1 MKRRR
6 KKLMVII
13 PVAVVCVAGAGT
25 VGYFKVAHTKPAQNV
40 TVQAQS
46 AEAKKGNLSK
56 TIVGTGN
63 LELAEAEDQDA
74 PSGLE
79 ISEVMVE
86 SGDEVKE
93 GDVLAVV
100 DESSI
105 LEAMEQVQEEISQ
118 LDESIQEYQDSDE
131 ENVIESSV
139 SGRVKK
145 INVSAGSDVS
155 DTMVSDGALM
165 VLSLDGKMAV
175 SLSGVSGVSAGDS
188 VTVTLSSG
196 AQVTGTVD
204 SVSGKDCVVTLTDNG
219 TTYGDKVTVT
229 DSSGQE
235 LGSGELTIHEPL
247 EITGTSGTVSAVDVS
262 ENASVS
268 EGTTLLTL
276 EGSANETQYQELLA
290 KREARTAT
298 LKKLIQLKADPEIK
312 AEISGTVQSVNVS
325 AGSSTTTDSSG
336 SSSGS
341 SSSGSSGS
349 GKTVSQMSYVRSG
362 NDTTAGNAVQLISL
376 GSTTASEADTS
387 VVRCSDTGEAV
398 SSDNMTDISD
408 SAVNDQE
415 TGETEEVISL
425 QSDSEQEAEAVALS
439 SSDTDFSSDA
449 DGEEDSSNED
459 TSETSTALQ
468 FAIATEG
475 SSTSSTLVI
484 AAPVTGQTPVTSVNA
499 SDGSY
504 TGSVAWNPGD
514 DSFQEKTVYQ
524 AVVSLTAG
532 DGYVFRSDSISAI
545 ALGTVSGV
553 SVSQD
558 GKNMSFQITF
568 PETAAQAEEIKK
580 DDSGDGKDPDPADN
594 GENTDDNKDH
604 DADQSKD
611 TDQITD
617 GTNAASGNTSD
628 QNSSGSDSSDGKS
641 TADNGTDS
649 TSENNGTDGAA
660 AQSGNDSQTGNNT
673 ASGNSAGTSA
683 SVNSAS
689 GTSAG
694 ASQTSDT
701 QETDSSTSGTELS
714 ASEYSTDVALFTISP
729 DDTMTLE
736 VSVDELDINSVEIGQ
751 EAVVTFDAIEDEEFT
766 GEVTE
771 IGNTASVNGGVA
783 KYTVSVSVPKD
794 EEMKQG
800 MNASAT
806 ITIENRENVITIPV
820 NALQEKGDKVFV
832 YTEKDE
838 DGNLSGETEVTTG
851 LSDGTTVE
859 ITEGLSEGD
868 TVYYNKSGNTDSG
881 SGNASGMP
889 DGMGDF
895 GDMSGGPGGNSDSGN
910 SGGPGGN
917 GGGPGGSG
925 SSGGNG
931 GGTPPNM

>member
-25 VGYFKVAHTKPAQNV
+25 VGYFKVAHTKPVQNV

-139 SGRVKK
+139 SGLVKK

-175 SLSGVSGVSAGDS
+175 SLSGVSGVSVGDS

-196 AQVTGTVD
+196 TQVTGTVD

-219 TTYGDKVTVT
+219 TTYGDTVTVT

-247 EITGTSGTVSAVDVS
+247 EITGTSGTVSAVNVS

-325 AGSSTTTDSSG
+325 AGSSTTTDSS
-336 SSSGS
+336 SG

-349 GKTVSQMSYVRSG
+349 GKTVSQMSYVVSG
-362 NDTTAGNAVQLISL
+362 SV
-376 GSTTASEADTS
+376 S
-387 VVRCSDTGEAV
+387 VVRCSDTGAAV
-398 SSDNMTDISD
+398 SSDSVTDISESD
-408 SAVNDQE
+408 MNSQE
-415 TGETEEVISL
+415 AGET
-425 QSDSEQEAEAVALS
+425 DTEQQTEIVALA
-439 SSDTDFSSDA
+439 SSDAYFSSDV
-449 DGEEDSSNED
+449 DGEEDSSGED
-459 TSETSTALQ
+459 TAETSTTLQ

-475 SSTSSTLVI
+475 TSTASSLVI
-484 AAPVTGQTPVTSVNA
+484 AAPVTGQMPVTSVSA
-499 SDGSY
+499 TDGSY
-504 TGSVAWNPGD
+504 TGTVAWNPGD
-514 DSFQEKTVYQ
+514 GSFQEKTVYQ
-524 AVVSLTAG
+524 AVVTLTAG
-532 DGYVFRSDSISAI
+532 DGYVFQAGSISQI
-545 ALGTVSGV
+545 VLGTVSGI

-558 GKNMSFQITF
+558 GKSMSFQITF
-568 PETAAQAEEIKK
+568 PETAAAEDIKK
-580 DDSGDGKDPDPADN
+580 DDSGNGNDSTTDGKS
-594 GENTDDNKDH
+594 TDDNKDN
-604 DADQSKD
+604 DADQV
-611 TDQITD
+611 TD
-617 GTNAASGNTSD
+617 GADGQSGT
-628 QNSSGSDSSDGKS
+628 DS
-641 TADNGTDS
+641 ADNGTDS
-649 TSENNGTDGAA
+649 
-660 AQSGNDSQTGNNT
+660 
-673 ASGNSAGTSA
+673 ASGNSGTDGNSTQSGNNQSGGSAASGNSGGTSV
-683 SVNSAS
+683 SDAS
-689 GTSAG
+689 GSSSG
-694 ASQTSDT
+694 ASQTGDS

-881 SGNASGMP
+881 NGNDSGMP

-925 SSGGNG
+925 NSGGNG

>member
-13 PVAVVCVAGAGT
+13 PVAVVCVAGVGT
-25 VGYFKVAHTKPAQNV
+25 VGYFKVAHTKPVQNV

-196 AQVTGTVD
+196 TQVTGTVD

-219 TTYGDKVTVT
+219 TTYGDTVTVA

-247 EITGTSGTVSAVDVS
+247 EITGTSGTVSAVNVS

-325 AGSSTTTDSSG
+325 AGSSTTTDSS
-336 SSSGS
+336 SG

-349 GKTVSQMSYVRSG
+349 GKTVSQMSYVVSG
-362 NDTTAGNAVQLISL
+362 SV
-376 GSTTASEADTS
+376 S
-387 VVRCSDTGEAV
+387 VVRCSDTGAAV
-398 SSDNMTDISD
+398 SSDSVTDISESD
-408 SAVNDQE
+408 MNSQE
-415 TGETEEVISL
+415 AGET
-425 QSDSEQEAEAVALS
+425 DTEQQTEIVALA
-439 SSDTDFSSDA
+439 SSDAYFSSDV
-449 DGEEDSSNED
+449 DGEEDSSGED
-459 TSETSTALQ
+459 TAETSTTLQ

-475 SSTSSTLVI
+475 TSTASSLVI
-484 AAPVTGQTPVTSVNA
+484 AAPVTGQMPVTSVSA
-499 SDGSY
+499 TDGSY
-504 TGSVAWNPGD
+504 TGTVAWNPGD
-514 DSFQEKTVYQ
+514 GSFQEKTVYQ
-524 AVVSLTAG
+524 AVVTLTAG
-532 DGYVFRSDSISAI
+532 DGYVFQAGSISQI
-545 ALGTVSGV
+545 ALGTVSGI

-558 GKNMSFQITF
+558 GKSMSFQITF
-568 PETAAQAEEIKK
+568 PEIAAAEDIKK
-580 DDSGDGKDPDPADN
+580 DDSGNGNDSTTDGKS
-594 GENTDDNKDH
+594 TDDNKDN
-604 DADQSKD
+604 DADQV
-611 TDQITD
+611 TD
-617 GTNAASGNTSD
+617 GADGQSGT
-628 QNSSGSDSSDGKS
+628 DS
-641 TADNGTDS
+641 ADNGTDS
-649 TSENNGTDGAA
+649 
-660 AQSGNDSQTGNNT
+660 
-673 ASGNSAGTSA
+673 ASGNSGGTSV
-683 SVNSAS
+683 SDAS
-689 GTSAG
+689 GSSSG
-694 ASQTSDT
+694 ASQTGDS

-736 VSVDELDINSVEIGQ
+736 VSVDEQDINSVEIGQ

-832 YTEKDE
+832 YTEKDDE
-838 DGNLSGETEVTTG
+838 GNLSGETEVTTG
-851 LSDGTTVE
+851 LSDGSTVE

-868 TVYYNKSGNTDSG
+868 TVYYNKTGNTDSG
-881 SGNASGMP
+881 NSSDSGMP
-889 DGMGDF
+889 GEMDGMN
-895 GDMSGGPGGNSDSGN
+895 GGPGGNSDSGN
-910 SGGPGGN
+910 GGGPGGN
-917 GGGPGGSG
+917 GGPGG
-925 SSGGNG
+925 GGNSGG

>member
-25 VGYFKVAHTKPAQNV
+25 VGYFKVAHTKPVQNV

-175 SLSGVSGVSAGDS
+175 SLSGVSGVSVGDS

-196 AQVTGTVD
+196 TQVTGTVD

-219 TTYGDKVTVT
+219 TTYGDTVTVT

-247 EITGTSGTVSAVDVS
+247 EITGTSGTVSAVNVS

-325 AGSSTTTDSSG
+325 AGSSTTTDSS
-336 SSSGS
+336 SG

-349 GKTVSQMSYVRSG
+349 GKTVSQMSYVVSG
-362 NDTTAGNAVQLISL
+362 SV
-376 GSTTASEADTS
+376 S
-387 VVRCSDTGEAV
+387 VVRCSDTGAAV
-398 SSDNMTDISD
+398 SSDSVTDISESD
-408 SAVNDQE
+408 MNSQE
-415 TGETEEVISL
+415 AGET
-425 QSDSEQEAEAVALS
+425 DTEQQTEIVALA
-439 SSDTDFSSDA
+439 SSDAYFSSDV
-449 DGEEDSSNED
+449 DGEEDSSGED
-459 TSETSTALQ
+459 TAETSTTLQ

-475 SSTSSTLVI
+475 TSTASSLVI
-484 AAPVTGQTPVTSVNA
+484 AAPVTGQMPVTSVSA
-499 SDGSY
+499 TDGSY
-504 TGSVAWNPGD
+504 TGTVAWNPGD
-514 DSFQEKTVYQ
+514 GSFQEKTVYQ
-524 AVVSLTAG
+524 AVVTLTAG
-532 DGYVFRSDSISAI
+532 DGYVFQAGSISQI
-545 ALGTVSGV
+545 ALGTVSGI

-558 GKNMSFQITF
+558 GKSMSFQITF
-568 PETAAQAEEIKK
+568 PETAAAEDIKK
-580 DDSGDGKDPDPADN
+580 DDSGNGNDSTTDGKS
-594 GENTDDNKDH
+594 TDDNKDNE
-604 DADQSKD
+604 
-611 TDQITD
+611 QIRSRMEQMVSLEQIPQIMEQTVP
-617 GTNAASGNTSD
+617 AE
-628 QNSSGSDSSDGKS
+628 
-641 TADNGTDS
+641 TAEQIEITHR
-649 TSENNGTDGAA
+649 
-660 AQSGNDSQTGNNT
+660 
-673 ASGNSAGTSA
+673 
-683 SVNSAS
+683 V
-689 GTSAG
+689 
-694 ASQTSDT
+694 
-701 QETDSSTSGTELS
+701 
-714 ASEYSTDVALFTISP
+714 VTISP
-729 DDTMTLE
+729 EVVLPLE
-736 VSVDELDINSVEIGQ
+736 
-751 EAVVTFDAIEDEEFT
+751 
-766 GEVTE
+766 
-771 IGNTASVNGGVA
+771 
-783 KYTVSVSVPKD
+783 
-794 EEMKQG
+794 
-800 MNASAT
+800 
-806 ITIENRENVITIPV
+806 
-820 NALQEKGDKVFV
+820 
-832 YTEKDE
+832 
-838 DGNLSGETEVTTG
+838 
-851 LSDGTTVE
+851 TVE
-859 ITEGLSEGD
+859 VHL
-868 TVYYNKSGNTDSG
+868 
-881 SGNASGMP
+881 
-889 DGMGDF
+889 
-895 GDMSGGPGGNSDSGN
+895 
-910 SGGPGGN
+910 
-917 GGGPGGSG
+917 
-925 SSGGNG
+925 
-931 GGTPPNM
+931 

>member
-25 VGYFKVAHTKPAQNV
+25 VGYFKVAHTKPVQNV

-175 SLSGVSGVSAGDS
+175 SLSGVSGVSVGDS

-196 AQVTGTVD
+196 TQVTGTVD

-219 TTYGDKVTVT
+219 TTYGDTVTVT

-247 EITGTSGTVSAVDVS
+247 EITGTSGTVSAVNVS

-325 AGSSTTTDSSG
+325 AGSSTTTDSS
-336 SSSGS
+336 SG

-349 GKTVSQMSYVRSG
+349 GKTVSQMSYVVSG
-362 NDTTAGNAVQLISL
+362 SV
-376 GSTTASEADTS
+376 S
-387 VVRCSDTGEAV
+387 VVRCSDTGAAV
-398 SSDNMTDISD
+398 SSDSVTDISESD
-408 SAVNDQE
+408 MNSQE
-415 TGETEEVISL
+415 AGET
-425 QSDSEQEAEAVALS
+425 DTEQQTEIVALA
-439 SSDTDFSSDA
+439 SSDAYFSSDV
-449 DGEEDSSNED
+449 DGEEDSSGED
-459 TSETSTALQ
+459 TAETSTTLQ

-475 SSTSSTLVI
+475 TSTASSLVI
-484 AAPVTGQTPVTSVNA
+484 AAPVTGQMPVTSVSA
-499 SDGSY
+499 TDGSY
-504 TGSVAWNPGD
+504 TGTVAWNPGD
-514 DSFQEKTVYQ
+514 GSFQEKTVYQ
-524 AVVSLTAG
+524 AVVTLTAG
-532 DGYVFRSDSISAI
+532 DGYVFQAGSISQI
-545 ALGTVSGV
+545 VLGTVSGI

-558 GKNMSFQITF
+558 GKSMSFQITF
-568 PETAAQAEEIKK
+568 PETAAAEDIKK
-580 DDSGDGKDPDPADN
+580 DDSGNGNDSTADGKS
-594 GENTDDNKDH
+594 TDDNKDN
-604 DADQSKD
+604 DADQV
-611 TDQITD
+611 TD
-617 GTNAASGNTSD
+617 GADGQSGT
-628 QNSSGSDSSDGKS
+628 DS
-641 TADNGTDS
+641 ADNGTDS
-649 TSENNGTDGAA
+649 
-660 AQSGNDSQTGNNT
+660 
-673 ASGNSAGTSA
+673 ASGNSGTDGNSTQSGNNQSGGSAASGNSGGTSV
-683 SVNSAS
+683 SDAS
-689 GTSAG
+689 GSSSG
-694 ASQTSDT
+694 ASQTGDS

-881 SGNASGMP
+881 NGNDSGMP

-925 SSGGNG
+925 NSGGNG

>member
-25 VGYFKVAHTKPAQNV
+25 VGYFKVAHTKPVQNV

-175 SLSGVSGVSAGDS
+175 SLSGVSGVSVGDS

-196 AQVTGTVD
+196 TQVTGTVD

-219 TTYGDKVTVT
+219 TTYGDTVTVT

-247 EITGTSGTVSAVDVS
+247 EITGTSGTVSAVNVS

-325 AGSSTTTDSSG
+325 AGSSTTTDSS
-336 SSSGS
+336 SG

-349 GKTVSQMSYVRSG
+349 GKTVSQMSYVVSG
-362 NDTTAGNAVQLISL
+362 SV
-376 GSTTASEADTS
+376 S
-387 VVRCSDTGEAV
+387 VVRCSDTGAAV
-398 SSDNMTDISD
+398 SSDSVTDISESD
-408 SAVNDQE
+408 MNSQE
-415 TGETEEVISL
+415 AGET
-425 QSDSEQEAEAVALS
+425 DTEQQTEIVALA
-439 SSDTDFSSDA
+439 SSDAYFSSDV
-449 DGEEDSSNED
+449 DGEEDSSGED
-459 TSETSTALQ
+459 TAETSTTLQ

-475 SSTSSTLVI
+475 TSTASSLVI
-484 AAPVTGQTPVTSVNA
+484 AAPVTGQMPVTSVSA
-499 SDGSY
+499 TDGSY
-504 TGSVAWNPGD
+504 TGTVAWNPGD
-514 DSFQEKTVYQ
+514 GSFQEKTVYQ
-524 AVVSLTAG
+524 AVVTLTSG
-532 DGYVFRSDSISAI
+532 DGYVFQAGSISQI
-545 ALGTVSGV
+545 ALGTVSGI

-558 GKNMSFQITF
+558 GKSMSFQITF
-568 PETAAQAEEIKK
+568 PETAAAEDIKK
-580 DDSGDGKDPDPADN
+580 DDSGNGNDSTTDGKS
-594 GENTDDNKDH
+594 TDDNKDN
-604 DADQSKD
+604 DADQV
-611 TDQITD
+611 TD
-617 GTNAASGNTSD
+617 GADGQSGT
-628 QNSSGSDSSDGKS
+628 DS
-641 TADNGTDS
+641 ADNGTDS
-649 TSENNGTDGAA
+649 
-660 AQSGNDSQTGNNT
+660 
-673 ASGNSAGTSA
+673 ASGNSGTDGNSTQSGNNQSGGSAASGNSGGTSV
-683 SVNSAS
+683 SDAS
-689 GTSAG
+689 GSSSG
-694 ASQTSDT
+694 ASQTGDS

-736 VSVDELDINSVEIGQ
+736 VSVDELDINSVKIGQ

-881 SGNASGMP
+881 NGNDSGMP

-925 SSGGNG
+925 NSGGNG

>member
-1 MKRRR
+1 MAYLEVEGMKRRR
-6 KKLMVII
+6 KKIMLII
-13 PVAVVCVAGAGT
+13 PAAVICVAGAGT
-25 VGYFKVAHTKPAQNV
+25 VGYFKVAHTKPVQNV
-40 TVQAQS
+40 TAQAQS

-105 LEAMEQVQEEISQ
+105 LEAMEQVQDEISQ

-145 INVSAGSDVS
+145 INVSAGSDLS
-155 DTMVSDGALM
+155 DIMVSDGALM

-196 AQVTGTVD
+196 TQVTGTVD
-204 SVSGKDCVVTLTDNG
+204 SASGEDCVVTLTDNG
-219 TTYGDKVTVT
+219 TTYGDTVIVT

-247 EITGTSGTVSAVDVS
+247 EITGTSGTVSAVNVS

-268 EGTTLLTL
+268 EGTALLTL

-325 AGSSTTTDSSG
+325 AGSSTTTDSSSG

-349 GKTVSQMSYVRSG
+349 GKTVSQMSYVVSG
-362 NDTTAGNAVQLISL
+362 SDTTTGNAVQLISL
-376 GSTTASEADTS
+376 GSTTSIAAIEANVNAS
-387 VVRCSDTGEAV
+387 VVRCSDTGAAV
-398 SSDNMTDISD
+398 SSDNVTNIAD
-408 SAVNDQE
+408 SNLNSQE
-415 TGETEEVISL
+415 TGETEEIISL
-425 QSDSEQEAEAVALS
+425 QTDTEQQAEAVALA
-439 SSDTDFSSDA
+439 SSDTDFSSDVG
-449 DGEEDSSNED
+449 GEGDSSGEN
-459 TSETSTALQ
+459 TSETSTTLQ

-475 SSTSSTLVI
+475 TSTASSLVI
-484 AAPVTGQTPVTSVNA
+484 AAPVTGQTPVTSVSA
-499 SDGSY
+499 TDGSY
-504 TGSVAWNPGD
+504 TGTVAWNPGD

-524 AVVSLTAG
+524 AVVTLTAG
-532 DGYVFRSDSISAI
+532 DGYVFQAGSVSGIT
-545 ALGTVSGV
+545 LGTVSGIC
-553 SVSQD
+553 VSQD
-558 GKNMSFQITF
+558 GKSMSFQITF
-568 PETAAQAEEIKK
+568 PETAAETEDIKK
-580 DDSGDGKDPDPADN
+580 DDSGDGKTSDSTDN
-594 GENTDDNKDH
+594 GKNADDNKDN
-604 DADQSKD
+604 DA
-611 TDQITD
+611 DQITD
-617 GTNAASGNTSD
+617 RAAGQTGNNSGQNGTGSTSS
-628 QNSSGSDSSDGKS
+628 NGKDSSD
-641 TADNGTDS
+641 NGTNS
-649 TSENNGTDGAA
+649 TSETNGNST
-660 AQSGNDSQTGNNT
+660 QSGNDQ
-673 ASGNSAGTSA
+673 SGNGAGTSA
-683 SVNSAS
+683 NNIS
-689 GTSAG
+689 GSSSG
-694 ASQTSDT
+694 ASQTEDT
-701 QETDSSTSGTELS
+701 QETDSSASTSGTELS
-714 ASEYSTDVALFTISP
+714 TSEYSTDVALFTISP

-751 EAVVTFDAIEDEEFT
+751 EAAVTFDAIEDKEFT

-820 NALQEKGDKVFV
+820 NALQEKGNKVFV

-881 SGNASGMP
+881 SGNDSGMP

>member
-25 VGYFKVAHTKPAQNV
+25 VGYFKVAHTKPVQNV

-175 SLSGVSGVSAGDS
+175 SLSGVSGVSVGDS

-196 AQVTGTVD
+196 TQVTGTVD

-219 TTYGDKVTVT
+219 TTYGDTVTVT

-247 EITGTSGTVSAVDVS
+247 EITGTSGTVSAVNVS

-325 AGSSTTTDSSG
+325 AGSSTTTDSS
-336 SSSGS
+336 SG

-349 GKTVSQMSYVRSG
+349 GKTVSQMSYVVSG
-362 NDTTAGNAVQLISL
+362 SV
-376 GSTTASEADTS
+376 S
-387 VVRCSDTGEAV
+387 VVRCSDTGAAV
-398 SSDNMTDISD
+398 SSDSVTDISESD
-408 SAVNDQE
+408 MNSQE
-415 TGETEEVISL
+415 AGET
-425 QSDSEQEAEAVALS
+425 DTEQQTEIVALA
-439 SSDTDFSSDA
+439 SSDAYFSSDV
-449 DGEEDSSNED
+449 DGEEDSSGED
-459 TSETSTALQ
+459 TAETSTTLQ

-475 SSTSSTLVI
+475 TSTASSLVI
-484 AAPVTGQTPVTSVNA
+484 AAPVTGQMPVTSVSA
-499 SDGSY
+499 TDGSY
-504 TGSVAWNPGD
+504 TGTVAWNPGD
-514 DSFQEKTVYQ
+514 GSFQEKTVYQ
-524 AVVSLTAG
+524 AVVTLTAG
-532 DGYVFRSDSISAI
+532 DGYVFQAGSISQI
-545 ALGTVSGV
+545 ALGTVSGI

-558 GKNMSFQITF
+558 GKSMSFQITF
-568 PETAAQAEEIKK
+568 PETAAAEDIKK
-580 DDSGDGKDPDPADN
+580 DDSGNGNDFTTDGKS
-594 GENTDDNKDH
+594 TDDNKDN
-604 DADQSKD
+604 DADQV
-611 TDQITD
+611 TD
-617 GTNAASGNTSD
+617 GADGQSGT
-628 QNSSGSDSSDGKS
+628 DS
-641 TADNGTDS
+641 ADNGTDS
-649 TSENNGTDGAA
+649 
-660 AQSGNDSQTGNNT
+660 
-673 ASGNSAGTSA
+673 ASGNSGTDGNSTQSGNNQSGGSAASGNSGGTSV
-683 SVNSAS
+683 SDAS
-689 GTSAG
+689 GSSSG
-694 ASQTSDT
+694 ASQTGDS

-881 SGNASGMP
+881 NGNDSGMP

-925 SSGGNG
+925 NSGGNG

>member
-1 MKRRR
+1 MAYLEVEGMKRRR
-6 KKLMVII
+6 KKIMLII
-13 PVAVVCVAGAGT
+13 PAAVICVAGAGT
-25 VGYFKVAHTKPAQNV
+25 VGYFKVAHTKPVQNV
-40 TVQAQS
+40 TAQAQS

-86 SGDEVKE
+86 SGDEVKK

-105 LEAMEQVQEEISQ
+105 LEAMEQVQDEISQ

-145 INVSAGSDVS
+145 INVSAGSDLS
-155 DTMVSDGALM
+155 DIMVSDGALM

-196 AQVTGTVD
+196 TQVTGTVD
-204 SVSGKDCVVTLTDNG
+204 SASGEDCVVTLTDNG
-219 TTYGDKVTVT
+219 TTYGDTVIVT

-247 EITGTSGTVSAVDVS
+247 EITGTSGTVSAVNVS

-325 AGSSTTTDSSG
+325 AGSSTTTDSSSG

-349 GKTVSQMSYVRSG
+349 GKTVSQMSYVVSG
-362 NDTTAGNAVQLISL
+362 SDTTAGNAVQLISL
-376 GSTTASEADTS
+376 GSTTSIAAIEANVNAS
-387 VVRCSDTGEAV
+387 VVRCSDTGAAV
-398 SSDNMTDISD
+398 SSDSVTNIADSD
-408 SAVNDQE
+408 LNSQE
-415 TGETEEVISL
+415 TGETEEIISL
-425 QSDSEQEAEAVALS
+425 QTDTEQQAEAVALA
-439 SSDTDFSSDA
+439 SSDTDFSSDVG
-449 DGEEDSSNED
+449 GEGDSSGEN
-459 TSETSTALQ
+459 TSETSTTLQ

-475 SSTSSTLVI
+475 TSTASSLVI
-484 AAPVTGQTPVTSVNA
+484 AAPVTGQTPVTSVSA
-499 SDGSY
+499 TDGSY
-504 TGSVAWNPGD
+504 TGTVAWNPGD

-524 AVVSLTAG
+524 AVVTLTAG
-532 DGYVFRSDSISAI
+532 DGYVFQAGSVSGIT
-545 ALGTVSGV
+545 LGTVSGIC
-553 SVSQD
+553 VSQD
-558 GKNMSFQITF
+558 GKSMSFQITF
-568 PETAAQAEEIKK
+568 PETAAETEDIKK
-580 DDSGDGKDPDPADN
+580 DDSGDGKTSDSTDN
-594 GENTDDNKDH
+594 GKNADDNKDN
-604 DADQSKD
+604 DA
-611 TDQITD
+611 DQITD
-617 GTNAASGNTSD
+617 RAAGQTGNNSGQNGTGSTSS
-628 QNSSGSDSSDGKS
+628 NGKDSSD
-641 TADNGTDS
+641 NGTNS
-649 TSENNGTDGAA
+649 TSETNGNST
-660 AQSGNDSQTGNNT
+660 QSGNDQ
-673 ASGNSAGTSA
+673 SGNGAGTSA
-683 SVNSAS
+683 NNIS
-689 GTSAG
+689 GSSSG
-694 ASQTSDT
+694 ASQTEDT
-701 QETDSSTSGTELS
+701 QETDSSASTSGTELS
-714 ASEYSTDVALFTISP
+714 TSEYSTDVALFTISP

-751 EAVVTFDAIEDEEFT
+751 EAAVTFDAIEDKEFT

-800 MNASAT
+800 MNASVT

-820 NALQEKGDKVFV
+820 NALQEKGNKVFV

-881 SGNASGMP
+881 SGNDSGMP

>member
-1 MKRRR
+1 MAYLEVEGMKRRR
-6 KKLMVII
+6 KKIMLII
-13 PVAVVCVAGAGT
+13 PAAVICVAGAGT
-25 VGYFKVAHTKPAQNV
+25 VGYFKVAHTKPVQNV
-40 TVQAQS
+40 TAQAQS

-105 LEAMEQVQEEISQ
+105 LEAMEQVQDEISQ

-145 INVSAGSDVS
+145 INVSAGSDLS
-155 DTMVSDGALM
+155 DIMVSDGALM

-196 AQVTGTVD
+196 TQVTGTVD
-204 SVSGKDCVVTLTDNG
+204 SASGEDCVVTLTDNG
-219 TTYGDKVTVT
+219 TTYGDTVIVT

-247 EITGTSGTVSAVDVS
+247 EITGTSGTVSAVNVS

-276 EGSANETQYQELLA
+276 EGSTNETQYQELLA

-325 AGSSTTTDSSG
+325 AGSSTTTDSSSG

-349 GKTVSQMSYVRSG
+349 GKTVSQMSYVVSG
-362 NDTTAGNAVQLISL
+362 SDTTAGNAVQLISL
-376 GSTTASEADTS
+376 GSTTSIAAIEANVNAS
-387 VVRCSDTGEAV
+387 VVRCSDTGAAV
-398 SSDNMTDISD
+398 SSDSVTNIAD
-408 SAVNDQE
+408 SNLNSQE
-415 TGETEEVISL
+415 TGETEEIISL
-425 QSDSEQEAEAVALS
+425 QTDTEQQAEAVALA
-439 SSDTDFSSDA
+439 SSDTDFSSDVG
-449 DGEEDSSNED
+449 GEGDSSGEN
-459 TSETSTALQ
+459 TSETSTTLQ

-475 SSTSSTLVI
+475 TSTASSLVI
-484 AAPVTGQTPVTSVNA
+484 AAPVTGQTPVTSVSA
-499 SDGSY
+499 TDGSY
-504 TGSVAWNPGD
+504 TGTVAWNPGD

-524 AVVSLTAG
+524 AVVTLTAG
-532 DGYVFRSDSISAI
+532 DGYVFQAGSVSGIT
-545 ALGTVSGV
+545 LGTVSGIC
-553 SVSQD
+553 VSQD
-558 GKNMSFQITF
+558 GKSMSFQITF
-568 PETAAQAEEIKK
+568 PETAAETEDIKK
-580 DDSGDGKDPDPADN
+580 DDSGDGKTSDSTDN
-594 GENTDDNKDH
+594 GKNADDNKDN
-604 DADQSKD
+604 DA
-611 TDQITD
+611 DQITD
-617 GTNAASGNTSD
+617 RAAGQTGNDSGQNGTGSTSS
-628 QNSSGSDSSDGKS
+628 NGKDSSD
-641 TADNGTDS
+641 NGTNS
-649 TSENNGTDGAA
+649 TSETNGNST
-660 AQSGNDSQTGNNT
+660 QSGNDQ
-673 ASGNSAGTSA
+673 SGNGAGTSA
-683 SVNSAS
+683 NNIS
-689 GTSAG
+689 GSSSG
-694 ASQTSDT
+694 ASQTEDT
-701 QETDSSTSGTELS
+701 QETDSSASTSGTELS
-714 ASEYSTDVALFTISP
+714 TSEYSTDVALFTISP
-729 DDTMTLE
+729 DDTMTLK
-736 VSVDELDINSVEIGQ
+736 VSVDELDINSVEMGQ
-751 EAVVTFDAIEDEEFT
+751 EAAVTFDAIEDKEFT

-820 NALQEKGDKVFV
+820 NALQEKGNKVFV

-868 TVYYNKSGNTDSG
+868 IVYYNKSGNTDSG
-881 SGNASGMP
+881 SGNDSGMP

>member
-25 VGYFKVAHTKPAQNV
+25 VGYFKVAHTKPVQNV

-165 VLSLDGKMAV
+165 VLSLNGKMAV

-196 AQVTGTVD
+196 TQVTGTVD

-219 TTYGDKVTVT
+219 TTYGDTVTVT

-247 EITGTSGTVSAVDVS
+247 EITGTSGTVSAVNVS

-325 AGSSTTTDSSG
+325 AGSSTTTDSS
-336 SSSGS
+336 SG

-349 GKTVSQMSYVRSG
+349 GKTVSQMSYVVSG
-362 NDTTAGNAVQLISL
+362 SV
-376 GSTTASEADTS
+376 S
-387 VVRCSDTGEAV
+387 VVRCSDTGAAV
-398 SSDNMTDISD
+398 SSDSVTDISESD
-408 SAVNDQE
+408 MNSQE
-415 TGETEEVISL
+415 AGET
-425 QSDSEQEAEAVALS
+425 DTEQQTEIVALA
-439 SSDTDFSSDA
+439 SSDAYFSSDV
-449 DGEEDSSNED
+449 DGEEDSSGED
-459 TSETSTALQ
+459 TAETSTTLQ

-475 SSTSSTLVI
+475 TSTASSLVI
-484 AAPVTGQTPVTSVNA
+484 AAPVTGQMPVTSVSA
-499 SDGSY
+499 TDGSY
-504 TGSVAWNPGD
+504 TGTVAWNPGD
-514 DSFQEKTVYQ
+514 GSFQEKTVYQ
-524 AVVSLTAG
+524 AVVTLTAG
-532 DGYVFRSDSISAI
+532 DGYVFQAGSISQI
-545 ALGTVSGV
+545 ALGTVSGI

-558 GKNMSFQITF
+558 GKSMSFQITF
-568 PETAAQAEEIKK
+568 PETAAAEDIKK
-580 DDSGDGKDPDPADN
+580 DDSGNGNDSTTDGKS
-594 GENTDDNKDH
+594 TDDNKDN
-604 DADQSKD
+604 DADQV
-611 TDQITD
+611 TD
-617 GTNAASGNTSD
+617 GADGQSGT
-628 QNSSGSDSSDGKS
+628 DS
-641 TADNGTDS
+641 ADNGTDS
-649 TSENNGTDGAA
+649 
-660 AQSGNDSQTGNNT
+660 
-673 ASGNSAGTSA
+673 ASGNSGTDGNSTQSGNNQSGGSAASGNSGGTSV
-683 SVNSAS
+683 SDAS
-689 GTSAG
+689 GSSSG
-694 ASQTSDT
+694 ASQTGDS

-881 SGNASGMP
+881 NGNDSGMP

-910 SGGPGGN
+910 SVGPGGN

-925 SSGGNG
+925 NSGGNG

>member
-13 PVAVVCVAGAGT
+13 PLAVVCVAGAGT
-25 VGYFKVAHTKPAQNV
+25 VGYFKVAHTKP
-40 TVQAQS
+40 VQKETAAAQS

-63 LELAEAEDQDA
+63 LELADAEDQKA

-79 ISEVMVE
+79 ISEVKVE

-118 LDESIQEYQDSDE
+118 LDKSIKEYQDSDE
-131 ENVIESSV
+131 ANVIKSSV

-145 INVSAGSDVS
+145 INVSAGADIS

-196 AQVTGTVD
+196 TQVTGTVD
-204 SVSGKDCVVTLTDNG
+204 SVSGKIAVVTLTDNG
-219 TTYGDKVTVT
+219 TTDGDTVTVT

-247 EITGTSGTVSAVDVS
+247 EITGTSGTVSAVNVS

-276 EGSANETQYQELLA
+276 KGSANETQYQELLA
-290 KREARTAT
+290 KREARAAT

-325 AGSSTTTDSSG
+325 AGSSTSTE
-336 SSSGS
+336 SSSGNS
-341 SSSGSSGS
+341 AGNSSSGSSGT
-349 GKTVSQMSYVRSG
+349 GKTVSQMSYVRAG
-362 NDTTAGNAVQLISL
+362 NNTTAGNTMELISL
-376 GSTTASEADTS
+376 NSTTGAGVNMTQTGSDIG
-387 VVRCSDTGEAV
+387 VVKCSDTGEVV
-398 SSDNMTDISD
+398 SLENVDMNS
-408 SAVNDQE
+408 QE
-415 TGETEEVISL
+415 TEDGTESVSL
-425 QSDSEQEAEAVALS
+425 QTYTA
-439 SSDTDFSSDA
+439 F
-449 DGEEDSSNED
+449 EEDSDGVDDPSD
-459 TSETSTALQ
+459 PDASETSAALQ
-468 FAIATEG
+468 FSIATEG
-475 SSTSSTLVI
+475 TSTASSLVL
-484 AAPVTGQTPVTSVNA
+484 AAPAPGQTPVTSVNA
-499 SDGSY
+499 ADGSY
-504 TGSVAWNPGD
+504 AGTVSWNPGEG
-514 DSFQEKTVYQ
+514 SFQEKTVYQ
-524 AVVSLTAG
+524 AEVALTAG
-532 DGYVFRSDSISAI
+532 DGYVFQAGSISGI
-545 ALGTVSGV
+545 ALGTVSGI
-553 SVSQD
+553 SVSED
-558 GKNMSFQITF
+558 GKAMTFQITF
-568 PETAAQAEEIKK
+568 PETATLAEDINKE
-580 DDSGDGKDPDPADN
+580 DPDK
-594 GENTDDNKDH
+594 EEKTDTSDDKNSTGD
-604 DADQSKD
+604 D

-617 GTNAASGNTSD
+617 GQTGNDSGQNGTDSGSSD
-628 QNSSGSDSSDGKS
+628 QKGSAENGA
-641 TADNGTDS
+641 TGNGTDS
-649 TSENNGTDGAA
+649 TGENNTAGGSSTQG
-660 AQSGNDSQTGNNT
+660 GNDSQSGNN
-673 ASGNSAGTSA
+673 AAGNSAGVSA
-683 SVNSAS
+683 NGAS
-689 GTSAG
+689 GATASSTS
-694 ASQTSDT
+694 TDT
-701 QETDSSTSGTELS
+701 QETTSSTSTSGTELS

-729 DDTMTLE
+729 DDTMTLD

-783 KYTVSVSVPKD
+783 KYTVSISVPK
-794 EEMKQG
+794 EEDMKQG

-832 YTEKDE
+832 YTKEDE

-859 ITEGLSEGD
+859 ITKGLSEGD
-868 TVYYNKSGNTDSG
+868 TVYYNKVGSSDSGNSNDG
-881 SGNASGMP
+881 GMP
-889 DGMGDF
+889 GNMGDM
-895 GDMSGGPGGNSDSGN
+895 GGGPGGNSDSGN
-910 SGGPGGN
+910 GGGPGGN
-917 GGGPGGSG
+917 GGGPGGDG
-925 SSGGNG
+925 NGGGNG

>member
-25 VGYFKVAHTKPAQNV
+25 VGYFKVAHTKPVQNV

-175 SLSGVSGVSAGDS
+175 SLSGVSGVSVGDS
-188 VTVTLSSG
+188 VTVILSSG
-196 AQVTGTVD
+196 TQVTGTVD

-219 TTYGDKVTVT
+219 TTYGDTVTVT

-247 EITGTSGTVSAVDVS
+247 EITGTSGTVSAVNVS

-325 AGSSTTTDSSG
+325 AGSSTTTDSS
-336 SSSGS
+336 SG

-349 GKTVSQMSYVRSG
+349 GKTVSQMSYVVSG
-362 NDTTAGNAVQLISL
+362 SV
-376 GSTTASEADTS
+376 S
-387 VVRCSDTGEAV
+387 VVRCSDTGAAV
-398 SSDNMTDISD
+398 SSDSVTDISESD
-408 SAVNDQE
+408 MNSQE
-415 TGETEEVISL
+415 AGET
-425 QSDSEQEAEAVALS
+425 DTEQQTEIVALA
-439 SSDTDFSSDA
+439 SSDAYFSSDV
-449 DGEEDSSNED
+449 DGEEDSSGED
-459 TSETSTALQ
+459 TAETSTTLQ

-475 SSTSSTLVI
+475 TSTASSLVI
-484 AAPVTGQTPVTSVNA
+484 AAPVTGQMPVTSVSA
-499 SDGSY
+499 TDGSY
-504 TGSVAWNPGD
+504 TGTVAWNPGD
-514 DSFQEKTVYQ
+514 GSFQEKTVYQ
-524 AVVSLTAG
+524 AVVTLTAG
-532 DGYVFRSDSISAI
+532 DGYVFQAGSISQI
-545 ALGTVSGV
+545 VLGTVSGI

-558 GKNMSFQITF
+558 GKSMSFQITF
-568 PETAAQAEEIKK
+568 PETAAAEDIKK
-580 DDSGDGKDPDPADN
+580 DDSGNGNDSTTDGKS
-594 GENTDDNKDH
+594 TDDNKDN
-604 DADQSKD
+604 DADQV
-611 TDQITD
+611 TD
-617 GTNAASGNTSD
+617 GADGQSGT
-628 QNSSGSDSSDGKS
+628 DS
-641 TADNGTDS
+641 ADNGTDS
-649 TSENNGTDGAA
+649 
-660 AQSGNDSQTGNNT
+660 
-673 ASGNSAGTSA
+673 ASGNSGTDGNSTQSGNNQSGGSAASGNSGGTSV
-683 SVNSAS
+683 SDAS
-689 GTSAG
+689 GSSSG
-694 ASQTSDT
+694 ASQTGDS

-736 VSVDELDINSVEIGQ
+736 VSVDELDINSVAIGQ

-783 KYTVSVSVPKD
+783 KYTVSISVPKD

-881 SGNASGMP
+881 NGNDSGMP

-910 SGGPGGN
+910 SGGPGG
-917 GGGPGGSG
+917 SG
-925 SSGGNG
+925 NSGGNG

>member
-25 VGYFKVAHTKPAQNV
+25 VGYFKVAHTKPVQNV

-175 SLSGVSGVSAGDS
+175 SLSGVSGVSVGDS

-196 AQVTGTVD
+196 TQVTGTVD

-219 TTYGDKVTVT
+219 TTYGDTVTVT

-247 EITGTSGTVSAVDVS
+247 EITGTSGTVSAVNVS

-325 AGSSTTTDSSG
+325 AGSSTTTDSS
-336 SSSGS
+336 SG

-349 GKTVSQMSYVRSG
+349 GKTVSQMSYVVSG
-362 NDTTAGNAVQLISL
+362 SV
-376 GSTTASEADTS
+376 S
-387 VVRCSDTGEAV
+387 VVRCSDTGAAV
-398 SSDNMTDISD
+398 SSDSVTDISESD
-408 SAVNDQE
+408 MNSQE
-415 TGETEEVISL
+415 AGET
-425 QSDSEQEAEAVALS
+425 DTEQQTEIVALA
-439 SSDTDFSSDA
+439 SSDAYFSSDV
-449 DGEEDSSNED
+449 DGEEDSSGED
-459 TSETSTALQ
+459 TAETSTTLQ

-475 SSTSSTLVI
+475 TSTASSLVI
-484 AAPVTGQTPVTSVNA
+484 AAPVTGQMPVTSVSA
-499 SDGSY
+499 TDGSY
-504 TGSVAWNPGD
+504 TGTVAWNPGD
-514 DSFQEKTVYQ
+514 GSFQEKTVYQ
-524 AVVSLTAG
+524 AVVTLTAG
-532 DGYVFRSDSISAI
+532 DGYVFQAGSISQI
-545 ALGTVSGV
+545 ALGTVSGI

-558 GKNMSFQITF
+558 GKSMSFQITF
-568 PETAAQAEEIKK
+568 PETAAAEDIKK
-580 DDSGDGKDPDPADN
+580 DDSGNVNDSTTDGKS
-594 GENTDDNKDH
+594 TDDNKDN
-604 DADQSKD
+604 DADQV
-611 TDQITD
+611 TD
-617 GTNAASGNTSD
+617 GADGQSGT
-628 QNSSGSDSSDGKS
+628 DS
-641 TADNGTDS
+641 ADNGTDS
-649 TSENNGTDGAA
+649 
-660 AQSGNDSQTGNNT
+660 
-673 ASGNSAGTSA
+673 ASGNSGTDGNSTQSGNNQSGGSAASGNSGGTSV
-683 SVNSAS
+683 SDAS
-689 GTSAG
+689 GSSSG
-694 ASQTSDT
+694 ASQTGDS

-881 SGNASGMP
+881 NGNDSGMP

-925 SSGGNG
+925 NSGGNG

>member
-1 MKRRR
+1 MAYLEVEGMKRRR
-6 KKLMVII
+6 KKIMLII
-13 PVAVVCVAGAGT
+13 PAAVICVAGAGT
-25 VGYFKVAHTKPAQNV
+25 VGYFKVAHTKPVQNV
-40 TVQAQS
+40 TAQAQS

-105 LEAMEQVQEEISQ
+105 LEAMEQVQDKISQ

-145 INVSAGSDVS
+145 INVSAGSDLS
-155 DTMVSDGALM
+155 DIMVSDGALM

-196 AQVTGTVD
+196 TQVTGTVD
-204 SVSGKDCVVTLTDNG
+204 SASGEDCVVT
-219 TTYGDKVTVT
+219 
-229 DSSGQE
+229 
-235 LGSGELTIHEPL
+235 
-247 EITGTSGTVSAVDVS
+247 
-262 ENASVS
+262 
-268 EGTTLLTL
+268 
-276 EGSANETQYQELLA
+276 
-290 KREARTAT
+290 
-298 LKKLIQLKADPEIK
+298 
-312 AEISGTVQSVNVS
+312 
-325 AGSSTTTDSSG
+325 
-336 SSSGS
+336 
-341 SSSGSSGS
+341 
-349 GKTVSQMSYVRSG
+349 
-362 NDTTAGNAVQLISL
+362 
-376 GSTTASEADTS
+376 
-387 VVRCSDTGEAV
+387 
-398 SSDNMTDISD
+398 
-408 SAVNDQE
+408 
-415 TGETEEVISL
+415 
-425 QSDSEQEAEAVALS
+425 
-439 SSDTDFSSDA
+439 
-449 DGEEDSSNED
+449 
-459 TSETSTALQ
+459 
-468 FAIATEG
+468 
-475 SSTSSTLVI
+475 
-484 AAPVTGQTPVTSVNA
+484 
-499 SDGSY
+499 
-504 TGSVAWNPGD
+504 
-514 DSFQEKTVYQ
+514 
-524 AVVSLTAG
+524 LTAG
-532 DGYVFRSDSISAI
+532 DGYVFQAGSVSRIT
-545 ALGTVSGV
+545 LGTVSGIC
-553 SVSQD
+553 VSQD
-558 GKNMSFQITF
+558 GKSMSFQITF
-568 PETAAQAEEIKK
+568 PETAAETEDIKK
-580 DDSGDGKDPDPADN
+580 DDSGDGKTSDSTDN
-594 GENTDDNKDH
+594 GKNADDNKDN
-604 DADQSKD
+604 DA
-611 TDQITD
+611 DQITD
-617 GTNAASGNTSD
+617 RAAGQTGNNSGQNGTGSTSS
-628 QNSSGSDSSDGKS
+628 NGKDSSD
-641 TADNGTDS
+641 NGTNS
-649 TSENNGTDGAA
+649 TSETNGNST
-660 AQSGNDSQTGNNT
+660 QSGNDQ
-673 ASGNSAGTSA
+673 SGNGAGTSA
-683 SVNSAS
+683 NNIS
-689 GTSAG
+689 GSSSG
-694 ASQTSDT
+694 AAQTEDT
-701 QETDSSTSGTELS
+701 QETDSSASTSGTELS
-714 ASEYSTDVALFTISP
+714 TSEYSTDVALFTISP

-751 EAVVTFDAIEDEEFT
+751 EAAVTFDAIEDKEFT

-820 NALQEKGDKVFV
+820 NALQEKGNKVFV

-881 SGNASGMP
+881 SGNDSGMP

>member
-1 MKRRR
+1 MAYLEVEGMKRRR
-6 KKLMVII
+6 KKIMLII
-13 PVAVVCVAGAGT
+13 PAAVICVAGAGT
-25 VGYFKVAHTKPAQNV
+25 VGYFKVAHTKPVQNV
-40 TVQAQS
+40 TAQAQS

-105 LEAMEQVQEEISQ
+105 LEAMEQVQDEISQ

-145 INVSAGSDVS
+145 INVSAGSDLS
-155 DTMVSDGALM
+155 DIMVSDGALM

-188 VTVTLSSG
+188 VTVTLSFG
-196 AQVTGTVD
+196 TQVTGTVD
-204 SVSGKDCVVTLTDNG
+204 SASGEDCVVTLTDNG
-219 TTYGDKVTVT
+219 TTYGDTVIVT

-247 EITGTSGTVSAVDVS
+247 EITGTSGTVSAVNVS

-325 AGSSTTTDSSG
+325 AGSSTTTDSSSG
-336 SSSGS
+336 SFSGS

-349 GKTVSQMSYVRSG
+349 GKTVSQMSYVVSG
-362 NDTTAGNAVQLISL
+362 SDTTAGNAVQLISL
-376 GSTTASEADTS
+376 GSTTSIAAIEANVNAS
-387 VVRCSDTGEAV
+387 VVRCSDTGAAV
-398 SSDNMTDISD
+398 SSDSVTNIAD
-408 SAVNDQE
+408 SNLNSQE
-415 TGETEEVISL
+415 TGETEEIISL
-425 QSDSEQEAEAVALS
+425 QTDTEQQAEAVALA
-439 SSDTDFSSDA
+439 SSDTDFSSDVG
-449 DGEEDSSNED
+449 GEGDSSGEN
-459 TSETSTALQ
+459 TSETSTTLQ

-475 SSTSSTLVI
+475 TSTASSLVI
-484 AAPVTGQTPVTSVNA
+484 AAPVTGQTPVTSVSA
-499 SDGSY
+499 IDGSY
-504 TGSVAWNPGD
+504 TGTVAWNPGD

-524 AVVSLTAG
+524 AVVTLTAG
-532 DGYVFRSDSISAI
+532 DGYVFQAGSVSGIT
-545 ALGTVSGV
+545 LGTVSGIC
-553 SVSQD
+553 VSQD
-558 GKNMSFQITF
+558 GKSMSFQITF
-568 PETAAQAEEIKK
+568 PETAAETEDIKK
-580 DDSGDGKDPDPADN
+580 DDSGDGKTSDSTDN
-594 GENTDDNKDH
+594 GKNADDNKDN
-604 DADQSKD
+604 DA
-611 TDQITD
+611 DQITD
-617 GTNAASGNTSD
+617 RAAGQTGNNSGQNGTGSTSS
-628 QNSSGSDSSDGKS
+628 NGKDSSD
-641 TADNGTDS
+641 NGTNS
-649 TSENNGTDGAA
+649 TSETNGNST
-660 AQSGNDSQTGNNT
+660 QSGNDQ
-673 ASGNSAGTSA
+673 SGNGAGTSA
-683 SVNSAS
+683 NNIS
-689 GTSAG
+689 GSSSG
-694 ASQTSDT
+694 ASQTEDT
-701 QETDSSTSGTELS
+701 QETDSSASTSGTELS
-714 ASEYSTDVALFTISP
+714 TSEYSTDVALFTISP

-751 EAVVTFDAIEDEEFT
+751 EAAVTFDAIEDKEFT

-820 NALQEKGDKVFV
+820 NALQEKGNKVFV

-838 DGNLSGETEVTTG
+838 NGNLSGETEVTTG

-881 SGNASGMP
+881 SGNDSGMP

>member
-6 KKLMVII
+6 KKIMLII
-13 PVAVVCVAGAGT
+13 PAAVICVAGAGT
-25 VGYFKVAHTKPAQNV
+25 VGYFKVAHTKPVQNV
-40 TVQAQS
+40 TAQAQS

-105 LEAMEQVQEEISQ
+105 LEAMEQVQDEISQ

-145 INVSAGSDVS
+145 INVSAGSDLS
-155 DTMVSDGALM
+155 DIMVSDGALM

-196 AQVTGTVD
+196 TQVTGTVD
-204 SVSGKDCVVTLTDNG
+204 SASGEDCVVTLTDNG
-219 TTYGDKVTVT
+219 TTYGDTVIVT

-247 EITGTSGTVSAVDVS
+247 EITGTSGTVSAVNVF

-325 AGSSTTTDSSG
+325 AGSSTTTDSSSG

-349 GKTVSQMSYVRSG
+349 GKTVSQMSYVVSG
-362 NDTTAGNAVQLISL
+362 SDTTAGNTVQLISL
-376 GSTTASEADTS
+376 GSTTSIAAIEANVNAS
-387 VVRCSDTGEAV
+387 VVRCSDTGAAV
-398 SSDNMTDISD
+398 SSDSVTNIAGSNLN
-408 SAVNDQE
+408 SQE
-415 TGETEEVISL
+415 TGETEEIISL
-425 QSDSEQEAEAVALS
+425 QTDTEQQAEAVALA
-439 SSDTDFSSDA
+439 SSDTDFSSDVG
-449 DGEEDSSNED
+449 GEGDSSGEN
-459 TSETSTALQ
+459 TSETSTTLQ

-475 SSTSSTLVI
+475 TSTASSLVI
-484 AAPVTGQTPVTSVNA
+484 AAPVTGQTPVTSVSA
-499 SDGSY
+499 TDGSY
-504 TGSVAWNPGD
+504 TGTVAWNPGD

-524 AVVSLTAG
+524 AVVTLTAG
-532 DGYVFRSDSISAI
+532 DGYVFQAGSVSGIT
-545 ALGTVSGV
+545 LGTVSGIC
-553 SVSQD
+553 VSQD
-558 GKNMSFQITF
+558 GKSMSFQITF
-568 PETAAQAEEIKK
+568 PETAAETEDIKK
-580 DDSGDGKDPDPADN
+580 DDSGDGKTSDSTDN
-594 GENTDDNKDH
+594 GKNADDNKDN
-604 DADQSKD
+604 DA
-611 TDQITD
+611 DQITD
-617 GTNAASGNTSD
+617 RAAGQTGNNSGQNGTGSTSS
-628 QNSSGSDSSDGKS
+628 NGKDSSD
-641 TADNGTDS
+641 NGTNS
-649 TSENNGTDGAA
+649 TSETNGNST
-660 AQSGNDSQTGNNT
+660 QSGNDQ
-673 ASGNSAGTSA
+673 SGNGAGTSA
-683 SVNSAS
+683 NNILGSSS
-689 GTSAG
+689 G
-694 ASQTSDT
+694 ASQTEDT
-701 QETDSSTSGTELS
+701 QETDSSASTSGTELS
-714 ASEYSTDVALFTISP
+714 TSEYSTDVALFTISP

-751 EAVVTFDAIEDEEFT
+751 EAAVTFDAIEDKEFT

-771 IGNTASVNGGVA
+771 IGNTALVNGGVA

-820 NALQEKGDKVFV
+820 NALQEKGNKVFV

-881 SGNASGMP
+881 SGNDSGMP

-895 GDMSGGPGGNSDSGN
+895 GDMSGGPGGNSDFGN

>member
-25 VGYFKVAHTKPAQNV
+25 VGYFKVAHTKPVQNV

-175 SLSGVSGVSAGDS
+175 SLSGVSGVSVGDS

-196 AQVTGTVD
+196 TQVTGTVD

-219 TTYGDKVTVT
+219 TTYGDTVTVT

-247 EITGTSGTVSAVDVS
+247 EITGTSGTVSAVNVS

-325 AGSSTTTDSSG
+325 AGSSTTTDSS
-336 SSSGS
+336 SG

-349 GKTVSQMSYVRSG
+349 GKTVSQMSYVVSG
-362 NDTTAGNAVQLISL
+362 SV
-376 GSTTASEADTS
+376 S
-387 VVRCSDTGEAV
+387 VVRCSDTGAAV
-398 SSDNMTDISD
+398 SSDSVTDISESD
-408 SAVNDQE
+408 MNSQE
-415 TGETEEVISL
+415 AGET
-425 QSDSEQEAEAVALS
+425 DTEQQTEIVALA
-439 SSDTDFSSDA
+439 SSDAYFSSDV
-449 DGEEDSSNED
+449 DGEEDSSGED
-459 TSETSTALQ
+459 TAETSTTLQ

-475 SSTSSTLVI
+475 TSTASSLVI
-484 AAPVTGQTPVTSVNA
+484 AAPVTGQMPVTSVSA
-499 SDGSY
+499 TDGSY
-504 TGSVAWNPGD
+504 TGTVAWNPGD
-514 DSFQEKTVYQ
+514 GSFQEKTVYQ
-524 AVVSLTAG
+524 AVVTLTAG
-532 DGYVFRSDSISAI
+532 DGYVFQAGSISQI
-545 ALGTVSGV
+545 ALGTVSGI

-558 GKNMSFQITF
+558 GKSMSFQITF
-568 PETAAQAEEIKK
+568 PETAAAEDIKK
-580 DDSGDGKDPDPADN
+580 DDSGNGNDSTTDGKS
-594 GENTDDNKDH
+594 TDDNKDN
-604 DADQSKD
+604 DADQV
-611 TDQITD
+611 TD
-617 GTNAASGNTSD
+617 GADGQSGT
-628 QNSSGSDSSDGKS
+628 DS
-641 TADNGTDS
+641 ADNGTDS
-649 TSENNGTDGAA
+649 
-660 AQSGNDSQTGNNT
+660 
-673 ASGNSAGTSA
+673 ASGNSGTDGNSTQSGNNQSGGSAASGNSGGTSV
-683 SVNSAS
+683 SDAS
-689 GTSAG
+689 GSSSG
-694 ASQTSDT
+694 ASQTGDS

-736 VSVDELDINSVEIGQ
+736 VNVDELDINSVEIGQ

-881 SGNASGMP
+881 NGNDSGMP

-925 SSGGNG
+925 NSGGNG

>member
-25 VGYFKVAHTKPAQNV
+25 VGYFKVAHTKPVQNV

-165 VLSLDGKMAV
+165 VLSLNGKMAV
-175 SLSGVSGVSAGDS
+175 SLSGVSGVSVGDS
-188 VTVTLSSG
+188 VTVILSSG
-196 AQVTGTVD
+196 TQVTGTVD

-219 TTYGDKVTVT
+219 TTYGDTVTVT

-247 EITGTSGTVSAVDVS
+247 EITGTSGTVSAVNVS

-325 AGSSTTTDSSG
+325 AGSSTTTDSS
-336 SSSGS
+336 SG

-349 GKTVSQMSYVRSG
+349 GKTVSQMSYVVSG
-362 NDTTAGNAVQLISL
+362 SV
-376 GSTTASEADTS
+376 S
-387 VVRCSDTGEAV
+387 VVRCSDTGAAV
-398 SSDNMTDISD
+398 SSDSVTDISESD
-408 SAVNDQE
+408 MNSQE
-415 TGETEEVISL
+415 AGET
-425 QSDSEQEAEAVALS
+425 DTEQQTEIVALA
-439 SSDTDFSSDA
+439 SSDAYFSSDV
-449 DGEEDSSNED
+449 DGEEDSSGED
-459 TSETSTALQ
+459 TAETSTTLQ

-475 SSTSSTLVI
+475 TSTASSLVI
-484 AAPVTGQTPVTSVNA
+484 AAPVTGQMPVTSVSA
-499 SDGSY
+499 TDGSY
-504 TGSVAWNPGD
+504 TGTVAWNPGD
-514 DSFQEKTVYQ
+514 GSFQEKTVYQ
-524 AVVSLTAG
+524 AVVTLTAG
-532 DGYVFRSDSISAI
+532 DGYVFQAGSISQI
-545 ALGTVSGV
+545 VLGTVSGI

-558 GKNMSFQITF
+558 GKSMSFQITF
-568 PETAAQAEEIKK
+568 PETAAAEDIKK
-580 DDSGDGKDPDPADN
+580 DDSGNGNDSTTDGKS
-594 GENTDDNKDH
+594 TDDNKDN
-604 DADQSKD
+604 DADQV
-611 TDQITD
+611 TD
-617 GTNAASGNTSD
+617 GADGQSGT
-628 QNSSGSDSSDGKS
+628 DS
-641 TADNGTDS
+641 ADNGTDS
-649 TSENNGTDGAA
+649 
-660 AQSGNDSQTGNNT
+660 
-673 ASGNSAGTSA
+673 ASGNSGTDGNSTQSGNNQSGGSAASGNSGGTSV
-683 SVNSAS
+683 SDAS
-689 GTSAG
+689 GSSSG
-694 ASQTSDT
+694 ASQTGDS

-881 SGNASGMP
+881 NRNDSGMP

-910 SGGPGGN
+910 SGGPGG
-917 GGGPGGSG
+917 SG
-925 SSGGNG
+925 NSGGNG

>member
-25 VGYFKVAHTKPAQNV
+25 VGYFKVAHTKPVQNV

-105 LEAMEQVQEEISQ
+105 LEAMEQVQDEISQ

-196 AQVTGTVD
+196 TQVTGTVD

-219 TTYGDKVTVT
+219 TTYGDTVTVT

-247 EITGTSGTVSAVDVS
+247 EITGTSGTVSTVNVS

-268 EGTTLLTL
+268 KGTTLLTL

-325 AGSSTTTDSSG
+325 AGSSTTTDSS
-336 SSSGS
+336 SG

-349 GKTVSQMSYVRSG
+349 GKTVSQMSYVVSG
-362 NDTTAGNAVQLISL
+362 SVSV
-376 GSTTASEADTS
+376 S
-387 VVRCSDTGEAV
+387 VVRCSDTGAAV
-398 SSDNMTDISD
+398 SSDSVTDISESD
-408 SAVNDQE
+408 MNSQE
-415 TGETEEVISL
+415 AGET
-425 QSDSEQEAEAVALS
+425 DTEQQTEIVALA
-439 SSDTDFSSDA
+439 SSDAYFSSDV
-449 DGEEDSSNED
+449 DGEEDSSGED
-459 TSETSTALQ
+459 TAETSTTLQ

-475 SSTSSTLVI
+475 TSTASSLVI
-484 AAPVTGQTPVTSVNA
+484 AAPVTGQMPVTSVSA
-499 SDGSY
+499 TDGSY
-504 TGSVAWNPGD
+504 TGTVAWNPGD
-514 DSFQEKTVYQ
+514 GSFQEKTVYQ
-524 AVVSLTAG
+524 AVVTLTAG
-532 DGYVFRSDSISAI
+532 DGYVFQAGSISQI
-545 ALGTVSGV
+545 ALGTVSGI

-558 GKNMSFQITF
+558 GKSMSFQITF
-568 PETAAQAEEIKK
+568 PETAAAEDIKK
-580 DDSGDGKDPDPADN
+580 DDSGNGNDSTTDGKS
-594 GENTDDNKDH
+594 TDDNKDN
-604 DADQSKD
+604 DADQV
-611 TDQITD
+611 TD
-617 GTNAASGNTSD
+617 GADGQSGT
-628 QNSSGSDSSDGKS
+628 DS
-641 TADNGTDS
+641 ADNGTDS
-649 TSENNGTDGAA
+649 
-660 AQSGNDSQTGNNT
+660 
-673 ASGNSAGTSA
+673 ASGNSGTDGNSTQSGNNQSGGSAASGNGGGTSV
-683 SVNSAS
+683 SDAS
-689 GTSAG
+689 GSSSG
-694 ASQTSDT
+694 ASQTGDS
-701 QETDSSTSGTELS
+701 QET
-714 ASEYSTDVALFTISP
+714 
-729 DDTMTLE
+729 
-736 VSVDELDINSVEIGQ
+736 
-751 EAVVTFDAIEDEEFT
+751 VVTFDAIEDEEFT

-794 EEMKQG
+794 EEIKQG

-881 SGNASGMP
+881 NGNDSGMP

-895 GDMSGGPGGNSDSGN
+895 GDMSGGSGGNSDSGN

-925 SSGGNG
+925 NSGGNG

>member
-25 VGYFKVAHTKPAQNV
+25 VGYFKVAHTKPVQNV

-175 SLSGVSGVSAGDS
+175 SLSGVSGVSVGDS

-196 AQVTGTVD
+196 TQVTGTVD

-219 TTYGDKVTVT
+219 TTYGDTVTVT

-247 EITGTSGTVSAVDVS
+247 EITGTSGTVSAVNVS

-325 AGSSTTTDSSG
+325 AGSSTTTDSS
-336 SSSGS
+336 SG

-349 GKTVSQMSYVRSG
+349 GKTVSQMSYVVSG
-362 NDTTAGNAVQLISL
+362 SV
-376 GSTTASEADTS
+376 S
-387 VVRCSDTGEAV
+387 VVRCSDTGAAV
-398 SSDNMTDISD
+398 SSDSVTDISESD
-408 SAVNDQE
+408 MNSQE
-415 TGETEEVISL
+415 AGET
-425 QSDSEQEAEAVALS
+425 DTEQQTEIVALA
-439 SSDTDFSSDA
+439 SSDAYFSSDV
-449 DGEEDSSNED
+449 DGEEDSSGED
-459 TSETSTALQ
+459 TAETSTTLQ

-475 SSTSSTLVI
+475 TSTASSLVI
-484 AAPVTGQTPVTSVNA
+484 AAPVTGQMPVTSVSA
-499 SDGSY
+499 TDGSY
-504 TGSVAWNPGD
+504 TGTVAWNLGD
-514 DSFQEKTVYQ
+514 GSFQEKTVYQ
-524 AVVSLTAG
+524 AVVTLTAG
-532 DGYVFRSDSISAI
+532 DGYVFQAGSISQI
-545 ALGTVSGV
+545 ALGTVSGI

-558 GKNMSFQITF
+558 GKSMSFQITF
-568 PETAAQAEEIKK
+568 PETAAAEDIKK
-580 DDSGDGKDPDPADN
+580 DDSGNGNDSTTDGKS
-594 GENTDDNKDH
+594 TDDNKDN
-604 DADQSKD
+604 DADQV
-611 TDQITD
+611 TD
-617 GTNAASGNTSD
+617 GADGQSGT
-628 QNSSGSDSSDGKS
+628 DS
-641 TADNGTDS
+641 ADNGTDS
-649 TSENNGTDGAA
+649 
-660 AQSGNDSQTGNNT
+660 
-673 ASGNSAGTSA
+673 ASGNSGTDGNSTQSGNNQSGGSAASGNSGGTSV
-683 SVNSAS
+683 SDAS
-689 GTSAG
+689 GSSSG
-694 ASQTSDT
+694 ASQTGDS

-881 SGNASGMP
+881 NGNDSGMP

-925 SSGGNG
+925 NSGGNG

>member
-25 VGYFKVAHTKPAQNV
+25 VGYFKVAHTKPVQNV

-100 DESSI
+100 YESSI

-165 VLSLDGKMAV
+165 VLSLNGKMAV
-175 SLSGVSGVSAGDS
+175 SLSGVSGVSVGDS

-196 AQVTGTVD
+196 TQVTGTVD

-219 TTYGDKVTVT
+219 TTYGDTVTVT

-247 EITGTSGTVSAVDVS
+247 EITGTSGTVSAVNVS

-325 AGSSTTTDSSG
+325 AGSSTTTDSS
-336 SSSGS
+336 SG

-349 GKTVSQMSYVRSG
+349 GKTVSQMSYVVSG
-362 NDTTAGNAVQLISL
+362 SV
-376 GSTTASEADTS
+376 S
-387 VVRCSDTGEAV
+387 VVRCSDTGAAV
-398 SSDNMTDISD
+398 SSDSVTDISESD
-408 SAVNDQE
+408 MNSQE
-415 TGETEEVISL
+415 AGET
-425 QSDSEQEAEAVALS
+425 DTEQQTEIVALA
-439 SSDTDFSSDA
+439 SSDAYFSSDV
-449 DGEEDSSNED
+449 DGEEDSSGED
-459 TSETSTALQ
+459 TAETSTTLQ

-475 SSTSSTLVI
+475 TSTASSLVI
-484 AAPVTGQTPVTSVNA
+484 AAPVTGQMPVTSVSA
-499 SDGSY
+499 TDGSY
-504 TGSVAWNPGD
+504 TGTVAWNPGD
-514 DSFQEKTVYQ
+514 GSFQEKTVYQ
-524 AVVSLTAG
+524 AVVTLTAG
-532 DGYVFRSDSISAI
+532 DGYVFQAGSISQI
-545 ALGTVSGV
+545 ALGTVSGI

-558 GKNMSFQITF
+558 GKSMSFQITF
-568 PETAAQAEEIKK
+568 PETAAAEDIKK
-580 DDSGDGKDPDPADN
+580 DDSGNGNDSTTDGKS
-594 GENTDDNKDH
+594 TDDNKDN
-604 DADQSKD
+604 DADQV
-611 TDQITD
+611 TD
-617 GTNAASGNTSD
+617 GADGQSGT
-628 QNSSGSDSSDGKS
+628 DS
-641 TADNGTDS
+641 ADNGTDS
-649 TSENNGTDGAA
+649 
-660 AQSGNDSQTGNNT
+660 
-673 ASGNSAGTSA
+673 ASGNSGTDGNSTQSGNNQSGGSAASGNSGGTSV
-683 SVNSAS
+683 SDAS
-689 GTSAG
+689 GSSSG
-694 ASQTSDT
+694 ASQTGDS

-881 SGNASGMP
+881 NGNDSGMP

-925 SSGGNG
+925 NSGGNG

>member
-1 MKRRR
+1 MAYLEVEGMKRRR
-6 KKLMVII
+6 KKIMLII
-13 PVAVVCVAGAGT
+13 PAAVICVAGAGT
-25 VGYFKVAHTKPAQNV
+25 VGYFKVAHTKPVQNV
-40 TVQAQS
+40 TAQAQS
-46 AEAKKGNLSK
+46 AETKKGNLSK

-105 LEAMEQVQEEISQ
+105 LEAMEQVQDEISQ

-145 INVSAGSDVS
+145 INVSAGSDLS
-155 DTMVSDGALM
+155 DIMVSDDALM

-196 AQVTGTVD
+196 TQVTGTVD
-204 SVSGKDCVVTLTDNG
+204 SASGEDCVVTLTDNG
-219 TTYGDKVTVT
+219 TTYGDTVIVT

-247 EITGTSGTVSAVDVS
+247 EITGTSGTVSAVNVS

-325 AGSSTTTDSSG
+325 AGSSTTTDSSSG

-349 GKTVSQMSYVRSG
+349 GKTVSQMSYVVSG
-362 NDTTAGNAVQLISL
+362 SDTTAGNAVQLISL
-376 GSTTASEADTS
+376 GSTTSIAAIEANVNAS
-387 VVRCSDTGEAV
+387 VVRCSDTGAAV
-398 SSDNMTDISD
+398 SSDSVTNIAD
-408 SAVNDQE
+408 SNLNSQE
-415 TGETEEVISL
+415 TGETEEIISL
-425 QSDSEQEAEAVALS
+425 QTDTEQQAEAVALA
-439 SSDTDFSSDA
+439 SSDTDFSSDVG
-449 DGEEDSSNED
+449 GEGDSSGEN
-459 TSETSTALQ
+459 TSETSTTLQ

-475 SSTSSTLVI
+475 TSTASSLVI
-484 AAPVTGQTPVTSVNA
+484 AAPVTGQTPVTSVSA
-499 SDGSY
+499 TDGSY
-504 TGSVAWNPGD
+504 TGTVAWNPGD

-524 AVVSLTAG
+524 AVVTLTAG
-532 DGYVFRSDSISAI
+532 DGYVFQAGSVSGIT
-545 ALGTVSGV
+545 LGTVSGIC
-553 SVSQD
+553 VSQD
-558 GKNMSFQITF
+558 GKSMSFQITF
-568 PETAAQAEEIKK
+568 PETAAETEDIKK
-580 DDSGDGKDPDPADN
+580 DDSGDGKTSDSTDN
-594 GENTDDNKDH
+594 GKNADDNKDN
-604 DADQSKD
+604 DA
-611 TDQITD
+611 DQITD
-617 GTNAASGNTSD
+617 RAAGQTGNNSGQNGTGSTSS
-628 QNSSGSDSSDGKS
+628 NGKDSSD
-641 TADNGTDS
+641 NGTNS
-649 TSENNGTDGAA
+649 TSETNGNST
-660 AQSGNDSQTGNNT
+660 QSGNDQ
-673 ASGNSAGTSA
+673 SGNGAGTSA
-683 SVNSAS
+683 NNIS
-689 GTSAG
+689 GSSSG
-694 ASQTSDT
+694 ASQTEDT
-701 QETDSSTSGTELS
+701 QETDSSASTSGTELS
-714 ASEYSTDVALFTISP
+714 TSEYSTDVALFTISP

-751 EAVVTFDAIEDEEFT
+751 EAAVTFDAIEDKEFT

-820 NALQEKGDKVFV
+820 NALQEKGNKVFV

-881 SGNASGMP
+881 SGNDSGMP

>member
-25 VGYFKVAHTKPAQNV
+25 VGYFKVAHTKPVQNV

-175 SLSGVSGVSAGDS
+175 SLSGVSGVSVGDS

-196 AQVTGTVD
+196 TQVTGTVD

-219 TTYGDKVTVT
+219 TTYGDTVTVT

-247 EITGTSGTVSAVDVS
+247 EITGTSGTVSAVNVS

-325 AGSSTTTDSSG
+325 AGSSTTTDSS
-336 SSSGS
+336 SG

-349 GKTVSQMSYVRSG
+349 GKTVSQMSYVVSG
-362 NDTTAGNAVQLISL
+362 SV
-376 GSTTASEADTS
+376 S
-387 VVRCSDTGEAV
+387 VVRCSDTGAAV
-398 SSDNMTDISD
+398 SSDSVTDISESD
-408 SAVNDQE
+408 MNSQE
-415 TGETEEVISL
+415 AGET
-425 QSDSEQEAEAVALS
+425 DTEQQTEIVALA
-439 SSDTDFSSDA
+439 SSDAYFSSDV
-449 DGEEDSSNED
+449 DGEEDSSGED
-459 TSETSTALQ
+459 TAETSTTLQ

-475 SSTSSTLVI
+475 TSTASSLVI
-484 AAPVTGQTPVTSVNA
+484 AAPVTGQMPVTSVSA
-499 SDGSY
+499 TDGSY
-504 TGSVAWNPGD
+504 TGTVAWNPGD
-514 DSFQEKTVYQ
+514 GSFQEKTVYQ
-524 AVVSLTAG
+524 AVVTLTAG
-532 DGYVFRSDSISAI
+532 DGYVFQAGSISQI
-545 ALGTVSGV
+545 VLGTVSGI

-558 GKNMSFQITF
+558 GKSMSFQITF
-568 PETAAQAEEIKK
+568 PETAAAEDIKK
-580 DDSGDGKDPDPADN
+580 DDSGNGNDSTTDGKS
-594 GENTDDNKDH
+594 TDDNKDN
-604 DADQSKD
+604 DADQV
-611 TDQITD
+611 TD
-617 GTNAASGNTSD
+617 GADGQSGT
-628 QNSSGSDSSDGKS
+628 DS
-641 TADNGTDS
+641 ADNGTDS
-649 TSENNGTDGAA
+649 
-660 AQSGNDSQTGNNT
+660 
-673 ASGNSAGTSA
+673 ASGNSGTDGNSTQSGNNQSGGSAASGNSGGTSV
-683 SVNSAS
+683 SDAS
-689 GTSAG
+689 GSSSG
-694 ASQTSDT
+694 ASQTGDS

-881 SGNASGMP
+881 NGNDSGMP

-925 SSGGNG
+925 NSGGNG

>member
-25 VGYFKVAHTKPAQNV
+25 VGYFKVAHTKPVQNV

-175 SLSGVSGVSAGDS
+175 SLSGVSGVSVGDS

-196 AQVTGTVD
+196 TQVTGTVD

-219 TTYGDKVTVT
+219 TTYGDTVTVT

-247 EITGTSGTVSAVDVS
+247 EITGTSGTVSAVNVS

-325 AGSSTTTDSSG
+325 AGSSTTTDSS
-336 SSSGS
+336 SG

-349 GKTVSQMSYVRSG
+349 GKTVSQMSYVVSG
-362 NDTTAGNAVQLISL
+362 SV
-376 GSTTASEADTS
+376 S
-387 VVRCSDTGEAV
+387 VVRCSDTGAAV
-398 SSDNMTDISD
+398 SSDSVTDISESD
-408 SAVNDQE
+408 MNSQE
-415 TGETEEVISL
+415 AGET
-425 QSDSEQEAEAVALS
+425 DTEQQTEIVALA
-439 SSDTDFSSDA
+439 SSDAYFSSDV
-449 DGEEDSSNED
+449 DGEEDSSGED
-459 TSETSTALQ
+459 TAETSTTLQ

-475 SSTSSTLVI
+475 TSTASSLVI
-484 AAPVTGQTPVTSVNA
+484 AAPVTGQMPVTSVSA
-499 SDGSY
+499 TDGSY
-504 TGSVAWNPGD
+504 TGTVAWNPGD
-514 DSFQEKTVYQ
+514 GSFQEKTVYQ
-524 AVVSLTAG
+524 AVVTLTAG
-532 DGYVFRSDSISAI
+532 DGYVFQAGSISQI
-545 ALGTVSGV
+545 ALGTVSGI

-558 GKNMSFQITF
+558 GKSMSFQITF
-568 PETAAQAEEIKK
+568 PETAAAEDIKK
-580 DDSGDGKDPDPADN
+580 DDSGNGNDSTTDGKS
-594 GENTDDNKDH
+594 TDDNKDN
-604 DADQSKD
+604 DADQV
-611 TDQITD
+611 TD
-617 GTNAASGNTSD
+617 GADGQSGT
-628 QNSSGSDSSDGKS
+628 DS
-641 TADNGTDS
+641 ADNGTDS
-649 TSENNGTDGAA
+649 
-660 AQSGNDSQTGNNT
+660 
-673 ASGNSAGTSA
+673 ASGNSGTDGNSTQSGNNQSGGSAASGNSGGTSV
-683 SVNSAS
+683 SDAS
-689 GTSAG
+689 GSSSG
-694 ASQTSDT
+694 ASQTGDS

-766 GEVTE
+766 GEVIE

-881 SGNASGMP
+881 NGNDSGMP

-925 SSGGNG
+925 NSGGNG

>member
-25 VGYFKVAHTKPAQNV
+25 VGYFKVAHTKPVQNV

-175 SLSGVSGVSAGDS
+175 SLSGVSGVSVGDS

-196 AQVTGTVD
+196 TQVTGTVD

-219 TTYGDKVTVT
+219 TTYGDTVTVT

-247 EITGTSGTVSAVDVS
+247 EITGTSGTVSAVNVS

-325 AGSSTTTDSSG
+325 AGSSTTTDSS
-336 SSSGS
+336 SG

-349 GKTVSQMSYVRSG
+349 GKTVSQMSYVVSG
-362 NDTTAGNAVQLISL
+362 SV
-376 GSTTASEADTS
+376 S
-387 VVRCSDTGEAV
+387 VVRCSDTGAAV
-398 SSDNMTDISD
+398 SSDSVTDISESD
-408 SAVNDQE
+408 MNSQE
-415 TGETEEVISL
+415 AGET
-425 QSDSEQEAEAVALS
+425 DTEQQTEIVALA
-439 SSDTDFSSDA
+439 SSDAYFSSDV
-449 DGEEDSSNED
+449 DGEEDSSGED
-459 TSETSTALQ
+459 TAETSTTLQ

-475 SSTSSTLVI
+475 TSTASSLVI
-484 AAPVTGQTPVTSVNA
+484 AAPVTGQMPVTSVSA
-499 SDGSY
+499 TDGSY
-504 TGSVAWNPGD
+504 TGTVAWNPGD
-514 DSFQEKTVYQ
+514 GSFQEKTVYQ
-524 AVVSLTAG
+524 AVVTLTAG
-532 DGYVFRSDSISAI
+532 DGYVFQAGSISQI
-545 ALGTVSGV
+545 VLGTVSGI

-558 GKNMSFQITF
+558 GKSMSFQITF
-568 PETAAQAEEIKK
+568 PETAAAEDIKK
-580 DDSGDGKDPDPADN
+580 DDSGNGNDSTTDGKS
-594 GENTDDNKDH
+594 TDDNKDN
-604 DADQSKD
+604 DADQV
-611 TDQITD
+611 TD
-617 GTNAASGNTSD
+617 GADGQSGT
-628 QNSSGSDSSDGKS
+628 DS
-641 TADNGTDS
+641 ADNGTDS
-649 TSENNGTDGAA
+649 
-660 AQSGNDSQTGNNT
+660 
-673 ASGNSAGTSA
+673 ASGNSGTDGNSTQSGNNQSGGSAASGNSGGTSV
-683 SVNSAS
+683 SDAS
-689 GTSAG
+689 GSSSG
-694 ASQTSDT
+694 ASQTGDS

-881 SGNASGMP
+881 NGNDSGMP

-910 SGGPGGN
+910 SGGLEETAEVRGEAEIPAV
-917 GGGPGGSG
+917 
-925 SSGGNG
+925 
-931 GGTPPNM
+931 TVAVRLRICKAVKQWTE